1 MSTFKTVQG
10 LYRLLQCVRVFG
22 RMLIQKHDESKNLC
36 TGTAVQCIEKKMLGG
51 GRAYILF
58 WMSATIH
65 VIIIQASGW
74 LN

>member
-10 LYRLLQCVRVFG
+10 LYRPLQCVRVFG
-22 RMLIQKHDESKNLC
+22 RMLIQKHDESKK
-36 TGTAVQCIEKKMLGG
+36 CIEKKNAGG

-58 WMSATIH
+58 WMSATIY